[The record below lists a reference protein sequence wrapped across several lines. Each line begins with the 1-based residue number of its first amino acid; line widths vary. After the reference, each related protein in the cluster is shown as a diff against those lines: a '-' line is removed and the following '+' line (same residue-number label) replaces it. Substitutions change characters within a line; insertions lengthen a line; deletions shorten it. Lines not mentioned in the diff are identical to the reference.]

1 MSYPFL
7 FSILDC
13 FSSLKNLSGD
23 EGLDL
28 EAGLET
34 GLEAGLDIGPEA
46 ALPKIFPKIR
56 AGPEV
61 EPLRLRTDRMV
72 FNDLLGSRSS

>member
-7 FSILDC
+7 FSILLC

-28 EAGLET
+28 EAGLE
-34 GLEAGLDIGPEA
+34 AGPEIGPEA

-61 EPLRLRTDRMV
+61 EPLRLRADRMV
-72 FNDLLGSRSS
+72 NDLLGSRSS